1 MSKNTLSFLKNDN
14 EELSNISEDIE
25 KIIYSDSNSAII
37 KARLFAEKM
46 INDVI
51 EKEELNFLLMAN
63 QSEKIRYLFKEGCI
77 SEDISR
83 AFNNIRLIGNV
94 AVHECKN
101 NDIEYAIKVHKNMY
115 QLACWYVET
124 YGNDCTIKVPEYKLP
139 ELPQIDQGINEENIK
154 TMVTDLANKKLNEFM
169 KKFDKE
175 KNVVEKKE
183 LELKDDVEIEK
194 EAMRILGYKYEDEFK
209 EETVEE
215 IVTAIDGEEQ
225 STESYIY
232 EKSKGSYLLNE
243 LEKLSISSK
252 EAVESSDGLDVF
264 KKYIHVER
272 NIQNE
277 LIESIKKAHESN
289 EAQMVLL
296 CGNVGDGKSHLL
308 AYISDIYK
316 EMISDFEIH
325 NDATESFNT
334 NLDEIETLKN
344 VLEPFKDEN
353 IEKTN
358 KKLILAINLGVL
370 NNFLEEESVRKNFTK
385 LSEFIKN
392 SGVFEQDV
400 LHGSIPNKNFN
411 LVSFGDY
418 SIFELTE
425 EGPKSN
431 YIKGILDKIVA
442 KDSNNIFFNAF
453 NKDIENGLESPI
465 LENYKILSIPGVTER
480 ISKLIIS
487 VIVKYKKIIATREIL
502 NFIYELLVPTNLEK
516 FDMSSTA
523 LDYNKVLLP
532 NILFETKEMSDL
544 LKEIS
549 KEDPLKYRD
558 KKLDDLLIM
567 LNISSDLNG
576 VVSKYLDAFTIE
588 PLEEML
594 EFVKSFNNEYINSRQ
609 EITGT
614 IIRSLYLVGNEEIQG
629 VFEEQAY
636 INYMRY
642 LYFYNKGDLE
652 KYIDMFDEVKRAV
665 FNWNGSPKD
674 NYIYLNDN
682 LKNYRIAEKLEFEET
697 QGKGVCE
704 KIEFKEIERFKSNIK
719 LDFEMITTEENESIE
734 IDYQLY
740 KKIVDVNKGYC
751 PNKSDK
757 EEAIRFVEFI
767 EKIIAHGDM
776 EKELLIENTDINQI
790 FTLKYKKM
798 RDRFEFRRE
807 Q

>member
-1 MSKNTLSFLKNDN
+1 
-14 EELSNISEDIE
+14 
-25 KIIYSDSNSAII
+25 
-37 KARLFAEKM
+37 
-46 INDVI
+46 
-51 EKEELNFLLMAN
+51 
-63 QSEKIRYLFKEGCI
+63 
-77 SEDISR
+77 
-83 AFNNIRLIGNV
+83 
-94 AVHECKN
+94 
-101 NDIEYAIKVHKNMY
+101 
-115 QLACWYVET
+115 
-124 YGNDCTIKVPEYKLP
+124 
-139 ELPQIDQGINEENIK
+139 
-154 TMVTDLANKKLNEFM
+154 
-169 KKFDKE
+169 
-175 KNVVEKKE
+175 
-183 LELKDDVEIEK
+183 
-194 EAMRILGYKYEDEFK
+194 
-209 EETVEE
+209 
-215 IVTAIDGEEQ
+215 
-225 STESYIY
+225 
-232 EKSKGSYLLNE
+232 
-243 LEKLSISSK
+243 
-252 EAVESSDGLDVF
+252 
-264 KKYIHVER
+264 
-272 NIQNE
+272 
-277 LIESIKKAHESN
+277 
-289 EAQMVLL
+289 
-296 CGNVGDGKSHLL
+296 
-308 AYISDIYK
+308 
-316 EMISDFEIH
+316 
-325 NDATESFNT
+325 
-334 NLDEIETLKN
+334 
-344 VLEPFKDEN
+344 
-353 IEKTN
+353 
-358 KKLILAINLGVL
+358 
-370 NNFLEEESVRKNFTK
+370 
-385 LSEFIKN
+385 
-392 SGVFEQDV
+392 
-400 LHGSIPNKNFN
+400 
-411 LVSFGDY
+411 
-418 SIFELTE
+418 
-425 EGPKSN
+425 
-431 YIKGILDKIVA
+431 
-442 KDSNNIFFNAF
+442 
-453 NKDIENGLESPI
+453 
-465 LENYKILSIPGVTER
+465 
-480 ISKLIIS
+480 
-487 VIVKYKKIIATREIL
+487 
-502 NFIYELLVPTNLEK
+502 
-516 FDMSSTA
+516 
-523 LDYNKVLLP
+523 
-532 NILFETKEMSDL
+532 MSDL